1 MLYLWLIFVALAGG
15 AIAVLA
21 FENFSALSLEVHLV
35 FFGRHAPALPLGVLL
50 LFAFILGALLL
61 YVVTLLSAMR
71 ERREL
76 RRLRSRLAE
85 LEALQ
90 QTMQPDVLPQ
100 RQSTSPLYVP
110 LPGAQ
115 SLRQARGPQYL
126 FPPPGYWRKR
136 NQGR

>member
-1 MLYLWLIFVALAGG
+1 MLYLLLIIFALAGG
-15 AIAVLA
+15 ALAVMT
-21 FENFSALSLEVHLV
+21 FENFSALSLEVHLA
-35 FFGRHAPALPLGVLL
+35 FFGWHAPALPLGVFLL
-50 LFAFILGALLL
+50 LAFVLGALVL

-90 QTMQPDVLPQ
+90 QAMQPDAMPL
-100 RQSTSPLYVP
+100 QSTSPLYMPMPGTQP
-110 LPGAQ
+110 LSQ
-115 SLRQARGPQYL
+115 SHRPQYL
-126 FPPPGYWRKR
+126 FPPPGYWHNR